1 MLILISR
8 QNPRTARRERE
19 RQSFGSSLPVHISCL
34 TPPNVKPVRYS
45 A

>member
-19 RQSFGSSLPVHISCL
+19 RQSFGSSLPVHNICL
-34 TPPNVKPVRYS
+34 TRAKVSPVL
-45 A
+45 